1 MILTGMFT
9 SQLVTTDD
17 YARPDISDCLAI
29 KSGRHPVRE
38 KVGLASLPASKHNFH
53 RNYSCSRRNM
63 FPMMSTLLNNADS
76 RLSLAS
82 T

>member
-1 MILTGMFT
+1 VTLTGTFS

-17 YARPDISDCLAI
+17 YARPAISDCLAI

-63 FPMMSTLLNNADS
+63 FPMMSTLHSIADS
-76 RLSLAS
+76 KLSLA
-82 T
+82 TT